1 MAHYLVS
8 AVLKYGL
15 VEELRERLA
24 RGEFEPLRPFGPTLM
39 HSLKNARIGEDGVA
53 AWEGADYCRPPLAE
67 ERAAVLDE
75 YFRDIRVERVKQG
88 EGWRK
93 IENYPRLFPGLASS

>member
-1 MAHYLVS
+1 
-8 AVLKYGL
+8 
-15 VEELRERLA
+15 
-24 RGEFEPLRPFGPTLM
+24 
-39 HSLKNARIGEDGVA
+39 
-53 AWEGADYCRPPLAE
+53 
-67 ERAAVLDE
+67 VLDE

>member
-8 AVLKYGL
+8 AVPKYGL
-15 VEELRERLA
+15 SRSSA
-24 RGEFEPLRPFGPTLM
+24 AACPWGIQSLRPFGPTLM

-88 EGWRK
+88 EGWSK